1 MTILTGRTHQIRV
14 HLQSIGHPLIG
25 DQKYG
30 NAYADALA
38 KKYHMKD
45 YLLHAKQITFLGL
58 KNNLSYLNHQS
69 FTAPLYPWQITLIQN
84 LSKGGKENDEL

>member
-1 MTILTGRTHQIRV
+1 M
-14 HLQSIGHPLIG
+14 
-25 DQKYG
+25 
-30 NAYADALA
+30 A

-45 YLLHAKQITFLGL
+45 YLLHAKQITFLSL